1 MNERSSGARG
11 QGIAMDEPSLGTDS
25 LAGWMGPA
33 PVEDGRNAARMLAA
47 LRERMF
53 DHVDGAGRGLGRYRE
68 LTRIG
73 QGGMGVVYR
82 AWDPD
87 LRRAVA
93 IKVVRGDRTR
103 DPDRLRREARAMAA
117 IEHPN
122 VVAVLDVGVHDG
134 EVFVVMEFV
143 DGGDLGAWCAAAPR
157 TTDEILVVFR
167 AAGRGLA
174 AAHACGLV
182 HRDFKPANALV
193 GRDGRVRVT
202 DFGLAAVLDRDAR
215 TGDDGRDPGAPTL
228 WGGTPRYMAPE
239 QRAGELVSHAADQ
252 YAFAVAL
259 DDALR
264 TVPGGV
270 PRRIA
275 AALQRAR
282 STDPAARFADM
293 DALLV
298 ALERPRR
305 GVLGRVALGGFA
317 GATLVGL
324 AVAGPLATDRAAST
338 PECVL
343 DDRLDALWSP
353 SRRAAIGDAF
363 AVAPAGAVIWP
374 AVASDLDTWTARWI
388 DAARP
393 CPGPASEVAC
403 LEQQRSE
410 LARLLELF
418 DHADAD
424 TVTRAATA
432 VQSLPDPGTCAAAT
446 VDDERP
452 ARAVV
457 DELLALTRTR
467 WWTGHWTEAASLAA
481 DAVTQAQALG
491 LPRATIDAEVELGRA
506 LMRTARLED
515 AAALLE
521 RTYLDAVAIDHGP
534 GAFAAA
540 VALVGLVPRV
550 GRPADADTWIRHA
563 DTWQG
568 RAAPTRAQRIELA
581 IVTADAHRELARYGE
596 AMASLEH
603 AWALCDHDESSAWA
617 PHIFNEM
624 GMVRDDTH
632 DLEGARDLF
641 TRSVALQ
648 RSLGGD
654 LHPQLAHPLGN
665 LGRVYF
671 ELGDYAR
678 AEVQFEEAFRVREA
692 TAPNTP
698 GAITALMNVGLAAG
712 ERHEDERALAILH
725 DADARA
731 VALLGEWNVL
741 TAEVAENLAGTLL
754 ELDRLDEAE
763 QQFARALEI
772 RRRLVGSSHPTV
784 ARLEGA
790 LAAVRDRR
798 GDYAGAEAGYRNALA
813 ILARHPEIASGLEVA
828 RTHRDL
834 GLTLDHLERYDEA
847 ASEAELAVTLAREI
861 LGDAPRLAE
870 YFTPLAQIA
879 LHRGRWDEC
888 IAACQMVLS
897 LGPDTKLREGL
908 AYFNQARARWRRD
921 GARSRPE
928 VLGLLA
934 ATEAAWS
941 DRGEVGV
948 AANLAV
954 LAEFRREL
962 DP

>member
-1 MNERSSGARG
+1 MNERSSDA
-11 QGIAMDEPSLGTDS
+11 DS

-53 DHVDGAGRGLGRYRE
+53 DRGDGAGRGLGRYRE
-68 LTRIG
+68 LTRVG

-82 AWDPD
+82 AWDPE
-87 LRRAVA
+87 LCRAVA
-93 IKVVRGDRTR
+93 IKVVRGDRNR

-143 DGGDLGAWCAAAPR
+143 DGADLGAWCAAAPR
-157 TTDEILVVFR
+157 TTEEILAVFR

-215 TGDDGRDPGAPTL
+215 TGDDGRDPGAPTSR
-228 WGGTPRYMAPE
+228 GGTPRYMAPE

-264 TVPGGV
+264 TVPDGV

-293 DALLV
+293 DALLA

-305 GVLGRVALGGFA
+305 RTLGRAALGAFA

-324 AVAGPLATDRAAST
+324 AVAGPLAPDRAAST
-338 PECVL
+338 AECGL
-343 DDRLDALWSP
+343 DDRVDALWSP
-353 SRRAAIGDAF
+353 GRRAAIGDAF
-363 AVAPAGAVIWP
+363 AVAPSGAVSWP
-374 AVASDLDTWTARWI
+374 AVASDLDTWAARWT

-393 CPGPASEVAC
+393 CPSQPSVLAC
-403 LEQQRSE
+403 LEGQQNE

-418 DHADAD
+418 DAADPD

-432 VQSLPDPGTCAAAT
+432 VQSLPDPGTCSAAI

-452 ARAVV
+452 ARTPV
-457 DELLALTRTR
+457 DELLALSRAR
-467 WWTGHWTEAASLAA
+467 WRTGHWTEAASLAA
-481 DAVTQAQALG
+481 DAVAQAQALG
-491 LPRATIDAEVELGRA
+491 LPRATIDAEVELG
-506 LMRTARLED
+506 LGQLRTARLDE
-515 AAALLE
+515 AAVLLE
-521 RTYLDAVAIDHGP
+521 RAYLDAVAIDHAP

-540 VALVGLVPRV
+540 VALIGLVQRV
-550 GRPADADTWIRHA
+550 GRPTDADTWIRHA
-563 DTWQG
+563 DAWQG

-581 IVTADAHRELARYGE
+581 IVTADAHRDLARYAE
-596 AMASLEH
+596 AMAALEH
-603 AWALCDHDESSAWA
+603 AWSLCDHDESSAWA
-617 PHIFNEM
+617 PRIFNEM
-624 GMVRDDTH
+624 GLIRDETH
-632 DLEGARDLF
+632 DLAGARELF

-648 RSLGGD
+648 RAQGGD

-698 GAITALMNVGLAAG
+698 AAITALMNLALVVS
-712 ERHEDERALAILH
+712 ERQSEARALEILH

-731 VALLGEWNVL
+731 VALLGEWNVV
-741 TAEVAENLAGTLL
+741 TAEVAENIAGTLL
-754 ELDRLDEAE
+754 LLGRLDEAE

-772 RRRLVGSSHPTV
+772 RRRLVGSSHPIV

-798 GDYAGAEAGYRNALA
+798 GDYAGAEAGYRTALA
-813 ILARHPEIASGLEVA
+813 ILAGHAEVASGLEVA

-834 GLTLDHLERYDEA
+834 GLTLDHLGRYDEA
-847 ASEAELAVTLAREI
+847 ASEVELAVTLARGI
-861 LGDAPRLAE
+861 LGGDAPRLGE
-870 YFTPLAQIA
+870 YYTTLAQVA

-888 IAACQMVLS
+888 IAACQTMLS
-897 LGPDTKLREGL
+897 LGPETKLREGL

-928 VLGLLA
+928 VLRLLA
-934 ATEAAWS
+934 QTEAAWS
-941 DRGEVGV
+941 DREELGV
-948 AANLAV
+948 PANLAV

-962 DP
+962 GL

>member
-1 MNERSSGARG
+1 MNELS
-11 QGIAMDEPSLGTDS
+11 PSADS
-25 LAGWMGPA
+25 LAGWMGAA
-33 PVEDGRNAARMLAA
+33 PVEDDRNAARMLAA

-53 DHVDGAGRGLGRYRE
+53 DRADAAGRGLGRYRE
-68 LTRIG
+68 LTRVG

-82 AWDPD
+82 AWDPQ

-134 EVFVVMEFV
+134 EVYVVMEFV
-143 DGGDLGAWCAAAPR
+143 DGADLGAWCAAAPR
-157 TTDEILVVFR
+157 TIDEVLAVFR

-174 AAHACGLV
+174 AAHARGLV
-182 HRDFKPANALV
+182 HRDFKPSNALV

-202 DFGLAAVLDRDAR
+202 DFGLAAVLEPDAS
-215 TGDDGRDPGAPTL
+215 TGDGDVDAAAPTSR
-228 WGGTPRYMAPE
+228 GGTPRYMAPE
-239 QRAGELVSHAADQ
+239 QREGRPVSHAADQ
-252 YAFAVAL
+252 HAFAVAL
-259 DDALR
+259 DEALQAL
-264 TVPGGV
+264 PGGV

-275 AALQRAR
+275 AALRRAR
-282 STDPAARFADM
+282 RPDPAARFADM
-293 DALLV
+293 DALLA
-298 ALERPRR
+298 ALDRPRR
-305 GVLGRVALGGFA
+305 APTIAIV

-324 AVAGPLATDRAAST
+324 ASAVALVLATDSAAPT
-338 PECVL
+338 PACTL
-343 DDRLDALWSP
+343 DDRLDAVWSP
-353 SRRAAIGDAF
+353 SRRAAIGEAF
-363 AVAPAGAVIWP
+363 AAAPTGAAMWP
-374 AVASDLDTWTARWI
+374 AIASDLDTWAAGWT

-393 CPGPASEVAC
+393 CPTQASVLAC
-403 LEQQRSE
+403 LERQQTE
-410 LARLLELF
+410 LASLLEMF
-418 DHADAD
+418 DAADGD

-432 VQSLPDPGTCAAAT
+432 VQALPDPSVCAAAPL
-446 VDDERP
+446 DDERP
-452 ARAVV
+452 ARSDV
-457 DELLALTRTR
+457 DEILAQARAR
-467 WWTGHWTEAASLAA
+467 WWTGHWTEAASLAS
-481 DAVTQAQALG
+481 DAVAKAQALG
-491 LPRATIDAEVELGRA
+491 LPRATIDAEVELGLA
-506 LMRTARLED
+506 LLRTARLDD
-515 AAALLE
+515 AAVLLE

-550 GRPADADTWIRHA
+550 GRPADADLWIRHA

-581 IVTADAHRELARYGE
+581 IVTADAHRELARYAE
-596 AMASLEH
+596 AMAALEH
-603 AWALCDHDESSAWA
+603 AWALCDHDEASAWA
-617 PHIFNEM
+617 PRIFNEM
-624 GMVRDDTH
+624 GMIRDDTH
-632 DLEGARDLF
+632 DLEGARELF
-641 TRSVALQ
+641 TRSAALQ
-648 RSLGGD
+648 RAQGGD

-698 GAITALMNVGLAAG
+698 GAITALMNLGLVVGDGRSL
-712 ERHEDERALAILH
+712 DILR

-754 ELDRLDEAE
+754 GLDRLDEAE

-772 RRRLVGSSHPTV
+772 RRRLVGSSHPIV

-790 LAAVRDRR
+790 LAAVRDRG
-798 GDYAGAEAGYRNALA
+798 GDYAGAEAGYHTALA
-813 ILARHPEIASGLEVA
+813 ILAQHPEVASGLEVA

-834 GLTLDHLERYDEA
+834 GLALDHLERYDEA
-847 ASEAELAVTLAREI
+847 AAEAELAVTLAREI

-870 YFTPLAQIA
+870 FYTPLAQIA

-888 IAACQMVLS
+888 IAACRMVRS
-897 LGPDTKLREGL
+897 LGPDTPLREGL
-908 AYFNQARARWRRD
+908 AYFNEARARWRRD
-921 GARSRPE
+921 GAPSRPE
-928 VLGLLA
+928 VLRLLA
-934 ATEAAWS
+934 ATESAWS
-941 DRGEVGV
+941 DREQIGV

-962 DP
+962 EP